1 MKNTQTD
8 IQGLPIAAVERDTG
22 LLKDTLRV
30 WERRYGFPQ
39 PLRDVNGERLYP
51 ANQVD
56 RLRQIK
62 RLIDQGM
69 RPGKI
74 FAADESTLAEWLAG
88 SGVSEAAPGHFRE
101 LIELLH
107 QQRSEDLRQM
117 LQQNLLKLGLQRF
130 VTDLLVPLNV
140 EVGLAWMRGDISVSD
155 EHLYTEQVQNTLR
168 SAIHALHSPGGSP
181 RILLTTFPD
190 ELHSL
195 GLLMAEAMLAPEGAH
210 CTSLG
215 TQTPLAD
222 LAKAAKAGNYDIVA
236 LSFSQNYAARQA
248 WAGLAELR
256 RQLPAHITLWAGGRH
271 LCERAPAIDGL
282 RTLAEISDVLVA
294 LEEWQATQA

>member
-1 MKNTQTD
+1 MSNIQANL
-8 IQGLPIAAVERDTG
+8 QGLPIAAVERDTG

-39 PLRDVNGERLYP
+39 PLRDTNGERLYP
-51 ANQVD
+51 ASQVD

-62 RLIDQGM
+62 RLMDQGI

-74 FAADESTLAEWLAG
+74 FTADADTLAQWLSG
-88 SGVSEAAPGHFRE
+88 STDNAEMPEHHRE
-101 LIELLH
+101 LIELLR
-107 QQRSEDLRQM
+107 QQRGEDLRQM
-117 LQQNLLKLGLQRF
+117 LQQSLLKQGLQRF
-130 VTDLLVPLNV
+130 VTELLAPLNA
-140 EVGLAWMRGDISVSD
+140 EIGLAWMRGEISVSD

-195 GLLMAEAMLAPEGAH
+195 GLLMAEAMLVPEGAH

-222 LAKAAKAGNYDIVA
+222 LLSAASTGHYDIVA
-236 LSFSQNYAARQA
+236 LSFSANFPARQA
-248 WAGLAELR
+248 WAGLAGLR
-256 RQLPAHITLWAGGRH
+256 RQLPNHIMLWVGGRH
-271 LCERAPAIDGL
+271 LCERPPAIAGL
-282 RTLAEISDVLVA
+282 RYLAEIGDVVTVLA
-294 LEEWQATQA
+294 QWRAAQS